1 MSKNQT
7 GFKIEPAD
15 VWILE
20 VTPSIQ
26 TQNGRFLPKI
36 LSAVDGG

>member
-7 GFKIEPAD
+7 GLKIEPAD

-36 LSAVDGG
+36 LSAVDG